1 MTTSESVLRGAL
13 FLLPEQFP
21 YTDQQC
27 PLTTSSGGIFFY
39 TIMVGKKGIR
49 MPDEVER
56 LVNCGMNLADAF
68 EVVDDFLYDSD
79 YQGLTDYIMAVERES
94 REKAAV

>member
-1 MTTSESVLRGAL
+1 
-13 FLLPEQFP
+13 
-21 YTDQQC
+21 
-27 PLTTSSGGIFFY
+27 
-39 TIMVGKKGIR
+39 